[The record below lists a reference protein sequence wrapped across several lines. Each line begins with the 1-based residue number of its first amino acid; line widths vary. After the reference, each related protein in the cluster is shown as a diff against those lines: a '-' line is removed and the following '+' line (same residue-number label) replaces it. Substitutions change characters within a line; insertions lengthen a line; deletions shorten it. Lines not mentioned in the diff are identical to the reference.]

1 MIDIIIPV
9 YNTPKKDLERCFV
22 SILRQTFKD
31 YKVYII
37 DDGSN
42 YETKSFLDDFVQDKH
57 EFNVEHILNGG
68 VSNARNVGI
77 DLASSKYL
85 TFLDSDDTL
94 ENNFLEE
101 AFGLVQKYDLDLV
114 VGGYNEIKNG
124 EVYKVRKCIDDFYV
138 YDDNNLDLFMDKLL
152 SGKLM
157 ESNKNIGNLP
167 TGRIYTRI
175 YKRSVLGDLRFNRKL
190 GMSEDT
196 LFMID
201 LMSRVKR
208 IGISSGVWY
217 NYYINDYSISRRK
230 VNDKVI
236 NDHMKFIEEI
246 YKRMLLEKEGQ
257 IKNAYRFR
265 IFKSLMNL
273 VDLIKN
279 DDACSPDVLKNI
291 LNSPMFLCL
300 NDLDMS
306 IYIDI
311 TDKEREK
318 LDNYKDGKYDEI

>member
-9 YNTPKKDLERCFV
+9 YNTPEEDLERCFK

-42 YETKSFLDDFVQDKH
+42 GLTKSFLDEFVQDKPN
-57 EFNVEHILNGG
+57 FYVKHILNGG

-77 DLASSKYL
+77 DLSSSKYL

-94 ENNFLEE
+94 VENFLEE
-101 AFGLVQKYDLDLV
+101 AFGLIQKYDLELV
-114 VGGYNEIKNG
+114 VGGYREIKNG
-124 EVYKVRKCIDDFYV
+124 EVYKIRKCVDDFYI
-138 YDDNNLDLFMDKLL
+138 YDDNNLDLFMNKLL

-157 ESNKNIGNLP
+157 DSNKNMGNLP

-175 YKRSVLGDLRFNRKL
+175 YKRSVLGDLRFDREL

-201 LMSRVKR
+201 LMSRVKKM
-208 IGISSGVWY
+208 GICSGLWY
-217 NYYINDYSISRRK
+217 NYYINDYSISRRR

-246 YKRMLLEKEGQ
+246 YKRMLLVKEGQ

-273 VDLIKN
+273 GDLIKN
-279 DDACSPDVLKNI
+279 DNTCSLDVLKNI
-291 LNSPMFLCL
+291 LNNPMFLCL

-306 IYIDI
+306 IYIDV

-318 LDNYKDGKYDEI
+318 LDIYKEDKYDEF